1 MSGAI
6 GRSPEILQSR
16 GRVSIGATDEIKLSG
31 LYISAI
37 LSLVMAMLKLIAM
50 VHWSWWRVIL
60 PLGVFL
66 GNNAAHILV
75 GFICLFVVRYG
86 EDEVEEEPPV
96 QETKLVRG
104 FQLAALI
111 YFVIFLDNLVRW
123 IEGGRE
129 SNWFW
134 LFSGKME
141 LVGVFGVLSLTAQ
154 FLYWSGII
162 GIVNG
167 RQRGPW

>member
-1 MSGAI
+1 MSGTI
-6 GRSPEILQSR
+6 GRSPEILLSR
-16 GRVSIGATDEIKLSG
+16 GRVSIEAADEIKLAG

-37 LSLVMAMLKLIAM
+37 LSLIMAMLKLIAL
-50 VHWSWWRVIL
+50 VQWSWWRVLL

-66 GNNAAHILV
+66 GYNIAHILV
-75 GFICLFVVRYG
+75 GFICLFIVRYG
-86 EDEVEEEPPV
+86 EDEDEEEPPV
-96 QETKLVRG
+96 QETKVIRILQLV
-104 FQLAALI
+104 ALI
-111 YFVIFLDNLVRW
+111 FFVIFLDNLVRW

-141 LVGVFGVLSLTAQ
+141 WVGVLGVLSLAAQ

-162 GIVNG
+162 AIVNG
-167 RQRGPW
+167 RPRGPR